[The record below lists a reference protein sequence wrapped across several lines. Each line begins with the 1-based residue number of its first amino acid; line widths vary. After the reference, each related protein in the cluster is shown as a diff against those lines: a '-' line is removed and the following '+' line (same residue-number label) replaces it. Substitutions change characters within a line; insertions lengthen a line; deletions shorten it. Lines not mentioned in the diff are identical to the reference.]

1 MTIEEYNLNP
11 NICKYCWSNI
21 LYLKWKLRDT
31 INKKFCNMNCHNAN
45 SWKEKRKTSIDNYY
59 KNPNICLECWSVI
72 EVKTFVHEA
81 RWKRFCNQVCSWKYF
96 WKLNRAEWDKI
107 TKMNTIKDTNLK
119 YLNGIKVNK
128 DMFYCPSIIKR
139 VLVEEFGHKCMNC
152 GLSKWLD
159 KDIPLELH
167 HEDGDCKNNLIT
179 NLKLLC
185 PNCHTFTDNY
195 KSKNKKS
202 TRNRKWWTK

>member
-1 MTIEEYNLNP
+1 MTKEEYNLNP
-11 NICKYCWSNI
+11 LKCLCCGKDIPFFSGR
-21 LYLKWKLRDT
+21 LYDT
-31 INKKFCNMNCHNAN
+31 TRKKFCNHSCAAIYNNRGRI
-45 SWKEKRKTSIDNYY
+45 KK
-59 KNPNICLECWSVI
+59 
-72 EVKTFVHEA
+72 VKTKKKSIAEKKIETNKDYLESMKTNA
-81 RWKRFCNQVCSWKYF
+81 KRFY
-96 WKLNRAEWDKI
+96 E
-107 TKMNTIKDTNLK
+107 
-119 YLNGIKVNK
+119 
-128 DMFYCPSIIKR
+128 PSIIKR

-202 TRNRKWWTK
+202 TRNRKW